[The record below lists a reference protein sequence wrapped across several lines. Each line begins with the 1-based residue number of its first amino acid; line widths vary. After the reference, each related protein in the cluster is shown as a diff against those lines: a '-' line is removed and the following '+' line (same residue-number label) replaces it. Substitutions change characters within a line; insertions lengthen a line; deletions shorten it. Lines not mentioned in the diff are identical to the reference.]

1 MRLFTAALPPAEVA
15 DHLEA
20 FLKDIPDVPYW
31 APREAWHITLGYYGA
46 EEPAPRISWVGSRL
60 GGLARP
66 RVSLGRPG
74 NFRDTL
80 LMTVSTKDS
89 ALAGLAAALR
99 WDDKHPTYIPHLT
112 IGKGSPLELDYSGPE
127 WTIDEVVLL
136 GAEQRH
142 DYMVVE
148 RYPLD

>member
-1 MRLFTAALPPAEVA
+1 VRLFTAVVPPVEVA

-20 FLKDIPDVPYW
+20 FLKDLPERPYW
-31 APREAWHITLGYYGA
+31 APRDAWHITLGYYGT
-46 EEPAPRISWVGSRL
+46 EEPASRIPWVGSRL
-60 GGLARP
+60 AGLARP
-66 RVSLGRPG
+66 RISLGRPG

-89 ALAGLAAALR
+89 ALTGLAMALR

-112 IGKGSPLELDYSGPE
+112 IGKGEPLDVAYSGPE
-127 WTIDEVVLL
+127 WTVDEVLLL

-142 DYMVVE
+142 DYTVVE
-148 RYPLD
+148 RYSLD